1 MADVFEGVEVFA
13 FPRPGRE
20 TQLRIIPSPWGDVD
34 RVKEALLGP
43 VQGTVR
49 EPALRQD
56 RMGNEAL
63 ATDPITG
70 QPIIEERDLRPVAEI
85 SDTLVGNSFV
95 CAPDRRVHEVLE
107 AAGVQVRE
115 VTVYQQHL
123 SA

>member
-70 QPIIEERDLRPVAEI
+70 QPIIEE
-85 SDTLVGNSFV
+85 VGNSFV